1 MGKLGT
7 SIANEQTKFHTI
19 IPPNI
24 YIKMDTTNE
33 IKNVFMFFMKI
44 KDKTNRESI

>member
-1 MGKLGT
+1 MDKFGT

-19 IPPNI
+19 IPPNM
-24 YIKMDTTNE
+24 YIRMATTNE

-44 KDKTNRESI
+44 KD